1 MKKADLSKL
10 KIIPARKVDNPD
22 KYSVPHDV
30 MSLIWI
36 ALDEAGNTELSRL
49 VASTMQA
56 QGCDELDNADFQQVL
71 EQVLFLSSP
80 AVTPPPPP
88 LVAEPL
94 KKKNFCGFPYH
105 GDI

>member
-30 MSLIWI
+30 MCLIWI
-36 ALDEAGNTELSRL
+36 ALDETGNTELSRL

-71 EQVLFLSSP
+71 SFWSEYLEDKLTSI
-80 AVTPPPPP
+80 
-88 LVAEPL
+88 
-94 KKKNFCGFPYH
+94 KKETH
-105 GDI
+105 